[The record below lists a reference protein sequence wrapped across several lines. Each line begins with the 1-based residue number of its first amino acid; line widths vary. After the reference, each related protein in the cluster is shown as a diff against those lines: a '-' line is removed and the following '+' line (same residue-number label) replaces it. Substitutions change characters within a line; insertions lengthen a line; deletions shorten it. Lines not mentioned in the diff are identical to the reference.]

1 MLRKVILSAGATA
14 LCAGLLVVVSAVP
27 ASAMPPAAAGTVFC
41 GVSIG
46 GSGTVHPGLTT
57 AGSAGGVKI
66 AFSAK
71 LSTGNCNSQVTSP
84 SGVVVTG
91 GFLTG
96 SGYYSTNLGSSCA
109 NFDGPDTVGKIT
121 VVIHWTT
128 TGGPIA
134 NTKVTYK
141 LNLGTTS
148 GFPTDTID
156 LVAPSG
162 TAHKSA
168 ASSFFT
174 LPTVGPNE
182 TRLVTNLP
190 APGSSGCTAVPFV
203 HFQITGGD
211 VNM

>member
-1 MLRKVILSAGATA
+1 MLRKVILSAGVVA

-27 ASAMPPAAAGTVFC
+27 ASAAPPATGTVLC
-41 GVSIG
+41 GVTIG
-46 GSGTVHPGLTT
+46 GGGAVHPGLTT

-66 AFSAK
+66 SFSAK
-71 LSTGNCNSQVTSP
+71 LSTGNCSSHVTSP

-91 GFLTG
+91 GHLTG
-96 SGYYSTNLGSSCA
+96 SGSYGTNVGSSCA

-128 TGGPIA
+128 TGGSIA

-182 TRLVTNLP
+182 TKLVTNLP
-190 APGSSGCTAVPFV
+190 APGSPGCTAVPFV
-203 HFQITGGD
+203 NFQITGGD
-211 VNM
+211 VDM